1 LTECAKLRKTPKV
14 YNALITTDENLSPS
28 KAYPIIQPVI
38 QPAIPVLSPIYPVY
52 SQYSS
57 SNQKVW
63 IILLNTVALNFI
75 DFFVE

>member
-1 LTECAKLRKTPKV
+1 MTNLLFLQLLYVLLLTLALTECAKLRKTPKV

-52 SQYSS
+52 SQYST
-57 SNQKVW
+57 SNQKV
-63 IILLNTVALNFI
+63 
-75 DFFVE
+75 